1 MKKITFYLMILAF
14 SWGMTACNSKK
25 EPREQQVQEFRSQLT
40 AEDTATMLK
49 LCDDAMEELKARKI
63 DKVLASLYEYTDST
77 QDLRPLSKE
86 TEKRYRR
93 QFTMFPV
100 LAYERKY

>member
-49 LCDDAMEELKARKI
+49 LCDDAMAELKARKI

-77 QDLRPLSKE
+77 QD
-86 TEKRYRR
+86 
-93 QFTMFPV
+93 
-100 LAYERKY
+100 

>member
-1 MKKITFYLMILAF
+1 MKEEKIMKKITFYLMILAF

-49 LCDDAMEELKARKI
+49 LCDDAMEELKKEKLKAEVAELFWHHYMNI
-63 DKVLASLYEYTDST
+63 QT
-77 QDLRPLSKE
+77 QHRI
-86 TEKRYRR
+86 
-93 QFTMFPV
+93 
-100 LAYERKY
+100 